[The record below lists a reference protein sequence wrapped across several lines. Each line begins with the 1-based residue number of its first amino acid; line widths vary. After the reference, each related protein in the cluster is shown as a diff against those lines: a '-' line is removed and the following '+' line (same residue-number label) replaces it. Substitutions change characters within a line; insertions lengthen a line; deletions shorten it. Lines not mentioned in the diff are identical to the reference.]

1 MGGRRMKYM
10 VYIEGLSKG
19 IECKSKDEVWHIIN
33 NLQWGMSYHVVSPT
47 ENTDE
52 FIPLKGF

>member
-1 MGGRRMKYM
+1 MKYM